1 MPSNTA
7 TKILDV
13 AQAMVRHRGYS
24 AFSYADI
31 SAEVGI
37 KKASIH
43 YHFPSKEDLVKAL
56 VIRYRDRL
64 AQRCVAISRRQTT
77 FREKVIEFA
86 HLYLEGLEDDQIC
99 LCSMLTAD
107 FVVLPESI
115 QSEISL
121 FFAQAET
128 WLSNLI
134 QQGLDEG
141 VWVGASSVAQE
152 AQGLIAMLQGA
163 QLMARSSGQS
173 RKTFEALVYP
183 LIDAKILAD

>member
-56 VIRYRDRL
+56 VVRYRERL
-64 AQRCVAISRRQTT
+64 AQRCNAISRGTST
-77 FREKVIEFA
+77 LREKVIEFA
-86 HLYLEGLEDDQIC
+86 HLYLDGLEKDQIC
-99 LCSMLTAD
+99 LCAMLTAD
-107 FVVLPESI
+107 YVVLPESI
-115 QSEISL
+115 QAEITL

-128 WLSNLI
+128 WLSHLI
-134 QQGLDEG
+134 QQGLDQG
-141 VWVGASSVAQE
+141 LWLGASSVAQE

-163 QLMARSSGQS
+163 QLMARSSVNS
-173 RKTFEALVYP
+173 CKTFEAVVYP
-183 LIDAKILAD
+183 LIEAKILAG